1 MVSIKNA
8 LLWWVGDIDKL
19 NLAKERVKIKTYW
32 IHITFVSC
40 SNPYLIHFWY
50 PYGSVLAVCR

>member
-19 NLAKERVKIKTYW
+19 NLAKERVKIK
-32 IHITFVSC
+32 IKIKNSLLELLNGNSC
-40 SNPYLIHFWY
+40 FKEALQMLPTSP
-50 PYGSVLAVCR
+50 